1 MWFIHKIFTFFLF
14 QPLPT
19 KNEKEVKID
28 ERSQNGDGFTCV
40 KCDKWSRSERHHSKH
55 VQTCSVSKNIG
66 QKECFPIETKK
77 DWGIL
82 TPKKDEKSSINPV
95 LSEDIESKSDEL
107 PSKNRISVIAFRKQP
122 NKKNS
127 VKSQPDIEKVSKT
140 NSEAEVEIQTEKP
153 NENLVKV
160 AGETEIEEKI
170 EKVIE
175 IIVIHIFRLLSVIII
190 YKVF

>member
-1 MWFIHKIFTFFLF
+1 M
-14 QPLPT
+14 
-19 KNEKEVKID
+19 
-28 ERSQNGDGFTCV
+28 
-40 KCDKWSRSERHHSKH
+40 
-55 VQTCSVSKNIG
+55 
-66 QKECFPIETKK
+66 
-77 DWGIL
+77 
-82 TPKKDEKSSINPV
+82 
-95 LSEDIESKSDEL
+95 SEDIESKSDEL